1 MKMSLSLTIT
11 KTLHV
16 YTYGYNPYK
25 VNGANLM
32 NINNMRLYTTDIDQ
46 PMTYTVIHMNEG
58 NVFNSLNHI
67 ALTIVL

>member
-32 NINNMRLYTTDIDQ
+32 NINNMRLYTTDID
-46 PMTYTVIHMNEG
+46 
-58 NVFNSLNHI
+58 
-67 ALTIVL
+67 